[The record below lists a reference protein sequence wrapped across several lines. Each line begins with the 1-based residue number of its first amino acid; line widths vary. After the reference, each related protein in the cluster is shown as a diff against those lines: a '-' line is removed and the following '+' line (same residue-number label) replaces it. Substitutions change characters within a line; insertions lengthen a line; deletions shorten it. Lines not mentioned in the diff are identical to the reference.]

1 MEIYLLFQIFVF
13 LFSIGYRIC
22 QPVSKAPVEVIIEE
36 APKPPVPLLD
46 QCLTQIKESPDTDV
60 TKLSQYKLGLLHGC
74 MNSKFG
80 HLEKDTRVLE
90 DEKNFL
96 EQQVMEVEMREMPL
110 MPEIPTYI

>member
-74 MNSKFG
+74 MNSKFADG
-80 HLEKDTRVLE
+80 GPKS
-90 DEKNFL
+90 
-96 EQQVMEVEMREMPL
+96 
-110 MPEIPTYI
+110 EIPKKQRGHEKILSTPRRCGFT